1 MTYSPAAVIGKIIT
15 KPFLAVIWLGG
26 GLSLGLLGWSVFG
39 SLPSEVTGIGMLVR
53 GLRMVVVEAKV
64 GGTVKTIH
72 FKANSLISPSQVVMA
87 LDTSQQ
93 MIQLL
98 GAKQQLQNGIPIA
111 QNSDRSGRAAETT
124 ALNALQ
130 LAQERLDQ
138 HGPTLKRRQAELNI
152 MVAEANSLYQR
163 RLISSSDLASV
174 AQNLAQVNDQLHGL
188 QDALNQQMIAY
199 QQVRQQNAGTRFQ
212 LVQQNITT
220 GVNAAGIRET
230 IKQATQIKPP
240 LSGQLISVSKQVGDV
255 VNPGDALF
263 TVMPTQG
270 ELRAIL
276 LVSSS
281 NVKRI
286 SVGDEVLISPEES
299 PSTRFGFIKGTVTGV
314 GTAPATQAETLKA
327 YGTPEAVQSFTNSF
341 SQQPGVDLP
350 YLVLVKIQQD
360 RQGRPV
366 WTLGRQP
373 PWGFRP
379 GGVANARI
387 ITSRIRPIQLLIPSL
402 RRL

>member
-1 MTYSPAAVIGKIIT
+1 MPSLIGKIIT
-15 KPFLAVIWLGG
+15 KPFLVVIWLSG
-26 GLSLGLLGWSVFG
+26 GLSIGLLGWSVFG

-64 GGTVKTIH
+64 GGTVKAIH
-72 FKANSLISPSQVVMA
+72 FKVNSLVSPSNVVMA
-87 LDTSQQ
+87 LDASQQ
-93 MIQLL
+93 VIQLL
-98 GAKQQLQNGIPIA
+98 GAEEQLKTGLPIA
-111 QNSDRSGRAAETT
+111 QKSDRAGRAAETT
-124 ALNALQ
+124 AFNALQ
-130 LAQERLDQ
+130 LAQARLNQ
-138 HGPTLKRRQAELNI
+138 QGPTLKRRQAELNS

-163 RLISSSDLASV
+163 RLISSIDLASV

-188 QDALNQQMIAY
+188 QDALNQQTIAY
-199 QQVRQQNAGTRFQ
+199 QQVRQQNAGSRFQ
-212 LVQQNITT
+212 LVQQNIGT
-220 GVNAAGIRET
+220 GASAAGIRET

-255 VNPGDALF
+255 VNPGDGLF
-263 TVMPTQG
+263 TIMPTQG
-270 ELRAIL
+270 DLRAIL

-327 YGTPEAVQSFTNSF
+327 YGTAEAVQSFANSF

>member
-1 MTYSPAAVIGKIIT
+1 MPSLIGKIIT
-15 KPFLAVIWLGG
+15 KPFLAVIWLSG
-26 GLSLGLLGWSVFG
+26 GLSIGLLGWSVFG
-39 SLPSEVTGIGMLVR
+39 SLPSEVTGTGMLVR

-64 GGTVKTIH
+64 GGTVKAIH
-72 FKANSLISPSQVVMA
+72 FKVNSLVSPSNVVMA
-87 LDTSQQ
+87 LDASQQ
-93 MIQLL
+93 VIQLL
-98 GAKQQLQNGIPIA
+98 GAEEQLKTGLPIA
-111 QNSDRSGRAAETT
+111 QKSDRAGRAAETT
-124 ALNALQ
+124 AFNALQ
-130 LAQERLDQ
+130 LAQARLNQ
-138 HGPTLKRRQAELNI
+138 QGPTLKRRQAELNS

-163 RLISSSDLASV
+163 RLISSIDLASV

-188 QDALNQQMIAY
+188 QDALNQQTIAY
-199 QQVRQQNAGTRFQ
+199 QQVRQQNAGSRFQ
-212 LVQQNITT
+212 LVQQNIGT
-220 GVNAAGIRET
+220 GASAAGIRET

-255 VNPGDALF
+255 VNPGDGLF
-263 TVMPTQG
+263 TIMPTQG
-270 ELRAIL
+270 DLRAIL

-327 YGTPEAVQSFTNSF
+327 YGTAEAVQSFANSF

>member
-1 MTYSPAAVIGKIIT
+1 MPSLIGKIIT
-15 KPFLAVIWLGG
+15 KPFLAVIWLSG
-26 GLSLGLLGWSVFG
+26 GLSIGLLGWSVFG

-64 GGTVKTIH
+64 GGTVKAIH
-72 FKANSLISPSQVVMA
+72 FKVNSLVSPSNVVMA
-87 LDTSQQ
+87 LDASQQ
-93 MIQLL
+93 VIQLL
-98 GAKQQLQNGIPIA
+98 GAEEQLKTGLPIA
-111 QNSDRSGRAAETT
+111 QKSDRAGRAAETT
-124 ALNALQ
+124 AFNALQ
-130 LAQERLDQ
+130 LAQARLNQ
-138 HGPTLKRRQAELNI
+138 QGPTLKRRQAELNS

-163 RLISSSDLASV
+163 RLISSIDLASV

-188 QDALNQQMIAY
+188 QDALNQQTIAY
-199 QQVRQQNAGTRFQ
+199 QQVRQQNAGSRFQ
-212 LVQQNITT
+212 LVQQNIGT
-220 GVNAAGIRET
+220 GASAAGIRET

-255 VNPGDALF
+255 VNPGDGLF
-263 TVMPTQG
+263 TIMPTQG
-270 ELRAIL
+270 DLRAIL

-327 YGTPEAVQSFTNSF
+327 YGTAEAVQSFANSF

>member
-1 MTYSPAAVIGKIIT
+1 MPSLIGKIIT
-15 KPFLAVIWLGG
+15 KPFLVVIWLSG
-26 GLSLGLLGWSVFG
+26 GLSIGLLGWSVFG
-39 SLPSEVTGIGMLVR
+39 SLPSEVTGTGMLVR

-64 GGTVKTIH
+64 GGTVKAIH
-72 FKANSLISPSQVVMA
+72 FKVNSLVSPSNVVMA
-87 LDTSQQ
+87 LDASQQ
-93 MIQLL
+93 VIQLL
-98 GAKQQLQNGIPIA
+98 GAEEQLKTGLPIA
-111 QNSDRSGRAAETT
+111 QKSDRAGRAAETT
-124 ALNALQ
+124 AFNALQ
-130 LAQERLDQ
+130 LAQARLNQ
-138 HGPTLKRRQAELNI
+138 QGPTLKRRQAELNS

-163 RLISSSDLASV
+163 RLISSIDLASV

-188 QDALNQQMIAY
+188 QDALNQQTIAY
-199 QQVRQQNAGTRFQ
+199 QQVRQQNAGSRFQ
-212 LVQQNITT
+212 LVQQNIGT
-220 GVNAAGIRET
+220 GASAAGIRET

-255 VNPGDALF
+255 VNPGDGLF
-263 TVMPTQG
+263 TIMPTQG
-270 ELRAIL
+270 DLRAIL

-327 YGTPEAVQSFTNSF
+327 YGTAEAVQSFANSF

>member
-1 MTYSPAAVIGKIIT
+1 
-15 KPFLAVIWLGG
+15 
-26 GLSLGLLGWSVFG
+26 
-39 SLPSEVTGIGMLVR
+39 MLVR

-72 FKANSLISPSQVVMA
+72 FNVNSLVSPSQVVMA
-87 LDTSQQ
+87 LDASQQ

-98 GAKQQLQNGIPIA
+98 GAEQQLQTGIPIA

-124 ALNALQ
+124 ALTALQ
-130 LAQERLDQ
+130 LAQERLDLQ
-138 HGPTLKRRQAELNI
+138 GPTLKRRQAELNT

-163 RLISSSDLASV
+163 RLISSNDLASV

-188 QDALNQQMIAY
+188 QDALNQQTIAY
-199 QQVRQQNAGTRFQ
+199 QQVRQQNAGNRFQ
-212 LVQQNITT
+212 LVQQNIST
-220 GVNAAGIRET
+220 GVNAAGIRKT
-230 IKQATQIKPP
+230 IKQATQITPP

-263 TVMPTQG
+263 TIMPTQG

-314 GTAPATQAETLKA
+314 GTAPATQAETLRA

>member
-1 MTYSPAAVIGKIIT
+1 M
-15 KPFLAVIWLGG
+15 IWLSG
-26 GLSLGLLGWSVFG
+26 GLSLGLLGWSIFG

-53 GLRMVVVEAKV
+53 GLRMVVVEAEV

-72 FKANSLISPSQVVMA
+72 FKTNSLFSHSQVVMA
-87 LDTSQQ
+87 LDVSQQ
-93 MIQLL
+93 MFQLL
-98 GAKQQLQNGIPIA
+98 GTEQQLKTGIPIA

-124 ALNALQ
+124 ALKALH
-130 LAQERLDQ
+130 LAQERLGQ
-138 HGPTLKRRQAELNI
+138 QGPTLKRRQTELNI

-163 RLISSSDLASV
+163 RLISSNDLASV
-174 AQNLAQVNDQLHGL
+174 VQNLAQVNDQLHGL

-199 QQVRQQNAGTRFQ
+199 QQIRQQNAGTRFQ

-220 GVNAAGIRET
+220 GVNAAGIRKT
-230 IKQATQIKPP
+230 IKQATQIKSP
-240 LSGQLISVSKQVGDV
+240 LSGQLISFSKQVGDV

-276 LVSSS
+276 LVSSL

-286 SVGDEVLISPEES
+286 SVGNEVLISPEES

-327 YGTPEAVQSFTNSF
+327 YGTPEVVQSFTNSF

-373 PWGFRP
+373 PWGFKP